1 MDVAVLP
8 YFYKEYDGSIKKEVN
23 ELGNFTTDIG
33 AIDLAQ
39 YDIAP
44 VSYTH
49 LTLMLYEG
57 AIKFCNIA
65 MIAIEKGDLQKAH
78 TNIKKAEDII
88 TEFKVTL
95 NHKYPVAED
104 FEKIYDYI
112 YSLLVNAN
120 VKKDPEILNQALVE
134 IRGMRDTWKE
144 VMNRTR
150 GMNQ

>member
-1 MDVAVLP
+1 MA
-8 YFYKEYDGSIKKEVN
+8 FNQNIAQEYNRNKILTASPAE
-23 ELGNFTTDIG
+23 
-33 AIDLAQ
+33 
-39 YDIAP
+39 
-44 VSYTH
+44 

-95 NHKYPVAED
+95 NHKYPV
-104 FEKIYDYI
+104 EKIYDYI